1 MSLNLLHQLQSLR
14 VLMQVIWMLL
24 AVMSSAVAVVYSK
37 HVTRTEFVALQSLEK
52 ERDLLNE
59 EWGRLL
65 LEQSTW
71 ASPSH
76 VEQQAIKRL
85 HMIVPTADMTVVI
98 K

>member
-1 MSLNLLHQLQSLR
+1 MNLRMQLQSLR
-14 VLMQVIWMLL
+14 IFFPVMWVLL
-24 AVMSSAVAVVYSK
+24 AVMVSAVVVVYSK
-37 HVTRTEFVALQSLEK
+37 HAARTEFVVLQSLEH
-52 ERDLLNE
+52 ERDSLNE

-85 HMIVPTADMTVVI
+85 HMIVPTADMTVVV

>member
-1 MSLNLLHQLQSLR
+1 MNIRSQLQSLR
-14 VLMQVIWMLL
+14 VFFPVMWVLF
-24 AVMSSAVAVVYSK
+24 AVMGSAVAVVYSK
-37 HVTRTEFVALQSLEK
+37 HAARTEFVVLQSLEQD
-52 ERDLLNE
+52 RDALNE

-85 HMIVPTADMTVVI
+85 HMIVPTADMTVVV

>member
-1 MSLNLLHQLQSLR
+1 MNMRSQLQSLR
-14 VLMQVIWMLL
+14 VLMPVIWVLL
-24 AVMSSAVAVVYSK
+24 AVMTSAVAVVYSK
-37 HVTRTEFVALQSLEK
+37 HAARTEFIVLQSLEQ
-52 ERDLLNE
+52 ERDALNE